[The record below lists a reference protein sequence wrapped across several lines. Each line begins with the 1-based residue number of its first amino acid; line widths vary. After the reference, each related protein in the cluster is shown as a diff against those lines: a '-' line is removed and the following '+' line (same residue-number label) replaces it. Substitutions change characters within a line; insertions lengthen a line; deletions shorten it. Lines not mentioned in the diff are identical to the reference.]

1 MTFEMPNLLPAL
13 PEIVL
18 LGAACFILIADLF
31 IPQRSRII
39 TYLMSQTALVVTL
52 LLILGSFGGERVLT
66 FSGTFVRD
74 TAGDVLKIGVL
85 LAAFVTFLYARDYLR
100 VRGMFRGEFHVLGL
114 FGVLGMMV
122 LISAHNLLTIYLG
135 LELLSLSMYAM
146 VVLQRDSRLAS
157 EAAMKYFVLGA
168 IASGMLLYGMSMLY
182 GVTGSLDLAA
192 IAKALQWTDAPG
204 VILSFGLVFILIGV
218 AFKLG
223 AVPFHMWIPDVYHG
237 APTAVTLYLGGA
249 PKIAAFAM
257 LLRLLV
263 EGMPSLHEHW
273 QAILVVLAV
282 LSMAVGNVLAIAQT
296 NIKRMFAYSTISHV
310 GFLILG
316 VLTGTGEGVAASMF
330 YTLTYVL
337 MAVAGFGMILFLSRE
352 GFEADRL
359 EDYKGLNRRSPWY
372 AAMMMFILFS
382 MAGVPPFLGFWAKL
396 AVLEQV
402 VAAGMTWLAI
412 VGVVFSV
419 IGAFYYLRIVKL
431 MYFDAPEDD
440 SPLNPNVEMRMAL
453 SLNSLA
459 ILYLG
464 IFPGGLLAI
473 CQYAVVMAR

>member
-1 MTFEMPNLLPAL
+1 MTFELSDLLTLLP
-13 PEIVL
+13 ETVL
-18 LGAACFILIADLF
+18 LGLTCAILIADLF
-31 IPQRSRII
+31 IPQRSRMI
-39 TYLMSQTALVVTL
+39 TYLMVQTTLVVTL
-52 LLILGSFGGERVLT
+52 LLILTSLAGAREVIL
-66 FSGTFVRD
+66 SGTFVRD
-74 TAGDVLKIGVL
+74 TVGDVLKIAVL
-85 LAAFVTFLYARDYLR
+85 LAAFVTFLYGRDYLR
-100 VRGMFRGEFHVLGL
+100 ARDMFSGEYYVLGL

-122 LISAHNLLTIYLG
+122 LISAHSLLTLYLG
-135 LELLSLSMYAM
+135 LELLSLAMYAM

-168 IASGMLLYGMSMLY
+168 IASGMLLYGMSLLY

-192 IAKALQWTDAPG
+192 IAAALQAGQAPG

-218 AFKLG
+218 GFKLG

-237 APTAVTLYLGGA
+237 APTAVTLYIGGA

-263 EGMPSLHEHW
+263 EGMPGLHEHW

-316 VLTGTGEGVAASMF
+316 VLTGTDSGVAASLF

-337 MAVAGFGMILFLSRE
+337 MAVAGFGMILFLSRQ
-352 GFEADRL
+352 GFEAEAL
-359 EDYKGLNRRSPWY
+359 GDYKGLNQRSPWY
-372 AAMMMFILFS
+372 AAMMMVIMFS

-402 VAAGMTWLAI
+402 VAAGMTWLAV
-412 VGVVFSV
+412 VGVVFSI

-431 MYFDAPEDD
+431 MYFDKPEDT

-464 IFPGGLLAI
+464 IFPGGLLAL
-473 CQYAVVMAR
+473 CQSAVLP

>member
-1 MTFEMPNLLPAL
+1 MTFDMSDLLTTL
-13 PEIVL
+13 PEVVL
-18 LGAACFILIADLF
+18 LGATCAILIADLF
-31 IPQRSRII
+31 IPQRSRLL
-39 TYLMSQTALVVTL
+39 TYLMAQTALVVTL
-52 LLILGSFGGERVLT
+52 LLILISFGGERNVIL
-66 FSGTFVRD
+66 SGTFVRD
-74 TAGDVLKIGVL
+74 TVGDVLKIGVL
-85 LAAFVTFLYARDYLR
+85 LGAFVTFLYARDYLR
-100 VRGMFRGEFHVLGL
+100 VRGMFRGEYYVLGL
-114 FGVLGMMV
+114 FGVLGMHI
-122 LISAHNLLTIYLG
+122 LISAHSLLTIYLG

-146 VVLQRDSRLAS
+146 VVLQRDSSLAS

-168 IASGMLLYGMSMLY
+168 IASGLLLYGMSMLY
-182 GVTGSLDLAA
+182 GVTGSLDLAD
-192 IAKALQWTDAPG
+192 IAAGLQSGQAPG
-204 VILSFGLVFILIGV
+204 VILSFGLVFVLIGV

-237 APTAVTLYLGGA
+237 APTAVTLYIGGV

-263 EGMPSLHEHW
+263 EGMPGLHEHW

-316 VLTGTGEGVAASMF
+316 VLTGTNNGVAASLF

-337 MAVAGFGMILFLSRE
+337 MAVAGFGMILFLSRQ

-359 EDYKGLNRRSPWY
+359 DDYKGLNQRSPWY
-372 AAMMMFILFS
+372 AAMMLVIMFS

-402 VAAGMTWLAI
+402 VEAGMTWLAV
-412 VGVVFSV
+412 VGVVFSI

-431 MYFDAPEDD
+431 MYFDKPEDT

-464 IFPGGLLAI
+464 VFPGSLLAI
-473 CQYAVVMAR
+473 CQAAIQ

>member
-1 MTFEMPNLLPAL
+1 MSFEMPNLLPAL
-13 PEIVL
+13 PEMFL
-18 LGAACFILIADLF
+18 LGAIGFILVADLF
-31 IPQRSRII
+31 IPQRSRLI
-39 TYLMSQTALVVTL
+39 TYLMTQTALVVTL
-52 LLILGSFGGERVLT
+52 LLILISFAGERTLIL
-66 FSGTFVRD
+66 SDTFVRD

-100 VRGMFRGEFHVLGL
+100 VRGMFRGEFHLLGL

-122 LISAHNLLTIYLG
+122 LISAHSLLTIYLG

-146 VVLQRDSRLAS
+146 VALQRDSVPAS

-182 GVTGSLDLAA
+182 GVTGSLDLDT
-192 IAKALQWTDAPG
+192 IARMLQAGEAPG
-204 VILSFGLVFILIGV
+204 VILSFGLVFVIIGV

-223 AVPFHMWIPDVYHG
+223 AAPFHMWIPDVYHG

-263 EGMPSLHEHW
+263 EGMPGLHEHW

-282 LSMAVGNVLAIAQT
+282 LSMAVGNILAIAQT

-310 GFLILG
+310 GFLVLG
-316 VLTGTGEGVAASMF
+316 VLTGTAEGVASSMF
-330 YTLTYVL
+330 YTLVYVL

-359 EDYKGLNRRSPWY
+359 EDYKGLNQRSPWY
-372 AAMMMFILFS
+372 AAMMLFILFS

-402 VAAGMTWLAI
+402 VAAGMVWLAV
-412 VGVVFSV
+412 VGVIFSI

-431 MYFDAPEDD
+431 MYFDPPVDD

-464 IFPGGLLAI
+464 IFPGGLLAL
-473 CQYAVVMAR
+473 CQAAIG

>member
-1 MTFEMPNLLPAL
+1 MTFELSDLLTLLP
-13 PEIVL
+13 ETVL
-18 LGAACFILIADLF
+18 LGITCAILIADLF
-31 IPQRSRII
+31 IPQRSRMV
-39 TYLMSQTALVVTL
+39 TYLMVQTALVVTL
-52 LLILGSFGGERVLT
+52 LLLLTSFAGERQVIL
-66 FSGTFVRD
+66 SGTFVRD
-74 TAGDVLKIGVL
+74 TVGDVLKIAVL

-100 VRGMFRGEFHVLGL
+100 ARNMFRGEYYVLGL
-114 FGVLGMMV
+114 FGVLGMMI
-122 LISAHNLLTIYLG
+122 LISAHSLLTIYLG

-146 VVLQRDSRLAS
+146 VVLQRDSSLAS

-168 IASGMLLYGMSMLY
+168 IASGMLLYGMSLLY

-192 IAKALQWTDAPG
+192 IAEALQAGRAPG

-218 AFKLG
+218 GFKLG

-237 APTAVTLYLGGA
+237 APTAVTLYIGGA

-263 EGMPSLHEHW
+263 EGMPGLHEHW

-282 LSMAVGNVLAIAQT
+282 LSMALGNVLAIAQT

-316 VLTGTGEGVAASMF
+316 VLTGTDSGVASSLF

-337 MAVAGFGMILFLSRE
+337 MAVAGFGMILFLSRQ
-352 GFEADRL
+352 GFEADEL
-359 EDYKGLNRRSPWY
+359 DDYKGLNQRSPWY
-372 AAMMMFILFS
+372 AALMLVIMFS

-396 AVLEQV
+396 VVLEQV
-402 VAAGMTWLAI
+402 VAAGMTWLAV
-412 VGVVFSV
+412 VGVVFSI

-431 MYFDAPEDD
+431 MYFDAPEDT

-464 IFPGGLLAI
+464 VFPGGLLAL
-473 CQYAVVMAR
+473 CQSAILP